1 MSRFIAKAPPGKG
14 RRRGEGAGRSKP
26 SAGPRYAPRRSR
38 TLRAALV
45 LGLVFATGCATY
57 TDRNL
62 AARQDLKRGD
72 FGGAEQKLNRLLG
85 VESSRDLPGSFGSDT
100 ALTLLE
106 RATVLQAMGEYE
118 LSARDF
124 SAAERDLEFLDIAND
139 TVGEI
144 GKYVFS
150 DDSTKY
156 KTSPTEKLHIN
167 ALNMIN
173 YLALGDLSGA
183 RVEARR
189 FQVMRKYL
197 ADHFPDEP
205 HGAFGSYLAGYVFEK
220 SGEVDTALRHYD
232 EVLVQMDTP
241 LLDEPVRRLAARS
254 SFRTPRIEAVLA
266 RATTTASTTS
276 EIRPE
281 GEILVILKLGTVPA
295 KQAARIP
302 IGAALGLAANYVSG
316 DTKVLEYGLFKVVSY
331 PELIPH
337 QDRFVNASLRVGERS
352 TPIHALTDISQE
364 IVSEYERLKPKI
376 VGAALTRMIVRAASA
391 EAARAVGN
399 RQSGALG
406 FLTAALVE
414 GTLVAMDKPDTRSWS
429 MLPAR
434 VYLARIRVP
443 PGSHSVRA
451 ELQGSSYASLV
462 REVEV
467 PEGGFALVDFTTL
480 R

>member
-1 MSRFIAKAPPGKG
+1 MRFSRF
-14 RRRGEGAGRSKP
+14 
-26 SAGPRYAPRRSR
+26 
-38 TLRAALV
+38 AALF
-45 LGLVFATGCATY
+45 LGLLIASGCSTY

-62 AARQDLKRGD
+62 AARQALRRGD
-72 FGGAEQKLNRLLG
+72 FGEAEAKLNALLD
-85 VESSRDLPGSFGSDT
+85 VESSRDLPTRFGSET

-106 RATVLQAMGEYE
+106 RATVLQAMGAYE
-118 LSARDF
+118 MSARDF

-139 TVGEI
+139 TAGDI

-150 DDSTKY
+150 DDATKY

-173 YLALGDLSGA
+173 YLALGDLRGA

-205 HGAFGSYLAGYVFEK
+205 HGVFGSYLAGFVFEK
-220 SGEVDTALRHYD
+220 MGEPESAIRHYD
-232 EVLVQMDTP
+232 EALAQGDIP
-241 LLDEPVRRLAARS
+241 SLHEAVRRLAAQSRFRS
-254 SFRTPRIEAVLA
+254 PRIDAVLA
-266 RATTTASTTS
+266 GNTVPASY
-276 EIRPE
+276 EPGEGE
-281 GEILVILKLGTVPA
+281 GEILVVLKTGTVPV
-295 KQAARIP
+295 KQATRIP

-316 DTKVLEYGLFKVVSY
+316 DTKVLEYGMFKVVSY
-331 PELIPH
+331 PELLPH
-337 QDRFVNASLRVGERS
+337 QNLFSGGSLRLDGRTVRLSPLSEVS
-352 TPIHALTDISQE
+352 SE
-364 IVSEYERLKPKI
+364 IASEYEKLKPKI

-391 EAARAVGN
+391 EAARAAGKQ
-399 RQSGALG
+399 QSGALG
-406 FLTAALVE
+406 FLAAAIVE

-434 VYLARIRVP
+434 VHIARLRVP
-443 PGSHSVRA
+443 AGSHVVRMD
-451 ELQGSSYASLV
+451 LQGRSYASLE

-467 PEGGFALVDFTTL
+467 PEGGFAVVDFTTL